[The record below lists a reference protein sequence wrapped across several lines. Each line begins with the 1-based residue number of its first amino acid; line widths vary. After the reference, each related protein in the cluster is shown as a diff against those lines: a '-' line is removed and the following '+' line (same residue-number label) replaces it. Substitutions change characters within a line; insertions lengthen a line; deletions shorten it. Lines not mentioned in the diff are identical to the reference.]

1 MRLLRRIVET
11 STQLIGRLKRNQ
23 RKSIPSQFSP
33 VKVNL
38 GCGLAVTAGW
48 VNIDGSLNALVSTL
62 PRPLY
67 RLAYRLTGASRYYS
81 EDEYC
86 RLLRDHYF
94 IHHDLAHSIPLANG
108 VADFVYSSHFL
119 EHLFRRDGE
128 NILAESF
135 RVLKPG
141 GTIRV
146 VVPDLAY
153 ALSLYSAG
161 EKEKMLLDNFF
172 VEDDDS
178 YYARHKYMYDFAMLD
193 DALKRA
199 GFHDIRRCEF
209 RKGHAPDLAS
219 LDNRPDESLF
229 VEATR

>member
-11 STQLIGRLKRNQ
+11 STQLVGLLKRNQ
-23 RKSIPSQFSP
+23 CKSVSLKFSQ

-38 GCGLAVTAGW
+38 GCGLAVTNGW

-62 PRPLY
+62 PQILH
-67 RLAYRLTGASRYYS
+67 RLAYRLTGANRYYS

-86 RLLRDHYF
+86 RLLKDNYF
-94 IHHDLAHSIPLANG
+94 IHHDLSYGIPLRDG
-108 VADFVYSSHFL
+108 VADFIYSSHFL
-119 EHLFRRDGE
+119 EHLFRQDGKKLLE
-128 NILAESF
+128 ESF

-141 GTIRV
+141 GTIRI

-161 EKEKMLLDNFF
+161 EKQKMLLDNFF

-178 YYARHKYMYDFAMLD
+178 YYARHKYMYDFAMLED
-193 DALKRA
+193 VLKNV

-209 RKGHAPDLAS
+209 RQGHTPDLDK

-229 VEATR
+229 AEATR

>member
-1 MRLLRRIVET
+1 MRLLRRFVEV

-23 RKSIPSQFSP
+23 RKSISPQFSP
-33 VKVNL
+33 VKINL
-38 GCGLAVTAGW
+38 GCGLAVTTGW

-62 PRPLY
+62 PRPLH
-67 RLAYRLTGASRYYS
+67 RLAYRMTGANRYYS

-94 IHHDLAHSIPLANG
+94 IHHDLAYSIPLADG

-119 EHLFRRDGE
+119 EHLFRKDGE
-128 NILAESF
+128 KLLMESF

-141 GTIRV
+141 GTVRV
-146 VVPDLAY
+146 VVPDLEHTLLLY
-153 ALSLYSAG
+153 AAG
-161 EKEKMLLDNFF
+161 EKDKMLSDNFF

-178 YYARHKYMYDFAMLD
+178 YYARHKYMYDFDMLA
-193 DALKRA
+193 DALKRV
-199 GFHDIRRCEF
+199 GFYDIRRCEF
-209 RKGHAPDLAS
+209 RKGHTPDLDR

>member
-23 RKSIPSQFSP
+23 RKSIPPQFSP

-38 GCGLAVTAGW
+38 GCGLAVTSGW
-48 VNIDGSLNALVSTL
+48 VNIDGSLNALISTL
-62 PRPLY
+62 PRPLH

-81 EDEYC
+81 EEEYC
-86 RLLRDHYF
+86 RLLGNHYF
-94 IHHDLAHSIPLANG
+94 IHHDLAHSIPLADG

-119 EHLFRRDGE
+119 EHLFRKDGE
-128 NILAESF
+128 HLLTESY

-141 GTIRV
+141 GTVRV
-146 VVPDLAY
+146 VVPDLTY
-153 ALSLYSAG
+153 ALSLYAAG
-161 EKEKMLLDNFF
+161 EKDKMLSDNFF

-178 YYARHKYMYDFAMLD
+178 YYARHKYMYDFAMLA
-193 DALKRA
+193 DALTQA
-199 GFHDIRRCEF
+199 GFHDVRRCDF
-209 RKGHAPDLAS
+209 RKGRTPDLDS

-229 VEATR
+229 IEATR

>member
-1 MRLLRRIVET
+1 MRILRRIVET

-23 RKSIPSQFSP
+23 RKSMPSQFP
-33 VKVNL
+33 VVKVNL
-38 GCGLAVTAGW
+38 GCGLAVTTGW

-62 PRPLY
+62 PKILHHFV
-67 RLAYRLTGASRYYS
+67 YRLTGANRYYS
-81 EDEYC
+81 EREYC
-86 RLLRDHYF
+86 RLLQDHYF
-94 IHHDLAHSIPLANG
+94 IHHDLSHGIPLVDG
-108 VADFVYSSHFL
+108 VADFIYSSHFL
-119 EHLFRRDGE
+119 EHLFRKDGE
-128 NILAESF
+128 KLLEESF

-141 GTIRV
+141 GTIRI

-161 EKEKMLLDNFF
+161 EKQKMLLDNFF

-178 YYARHKYMYDFAMLD
+178 YYARHKYMYDFAMLED
-193 DALKRA
+193 VLKNV

-209 RKGHAPDLAS
+209 RKGHTPDLDK

-229 VEATR
+229 VEAIR

>member
-1 MRLLRRIVET
+1 MRLRRRIVET
-11 STQLIGRLKRNQ
+11 STHLIGRLKRNQ
-23 RKSIPSQFSP
+23 RKSIQSQFSP

-38 GCGLAVTAGW
+38 GCGLAVTTGW

-62 PRPLY
+62 PHSLH

-81 EDEYC
+81 ENEYC

-94 IHHDLAHSIPLANG
+94 IHHDLAHSIPLADG

-119 EHLFRRDGE
+119 EHLFRKDGE
-128 NILAESF
+128 KLLMESF
-135 RVLKPG
+135 RVLKSG
-141 GTIRV
+141 GTVRV

-153 ALSLYSAG
+153 AMSLYAAG
-161 EKEKMLLDNFF
+161 EKDKMLSNNFF

-178 YYARHKYMYDFAMLD
+178 YYARHKYMYDFPMLT
-193 DALKRA
+193 DALARA

-209 RKGHAPDLAS
+209 RTGHTPDLDR

>member
-1 MRLLRRIVET
+1 MKILRSIVET

-23 RKSIPSQFSP
+23 RKSVSPQFSQ

-38 GCGLAVTAGW
+38 GCGLAVTTGW

-62 PRPLY
+62 PRPLH
-67 RLAYRLTGASRYYS
+67 RLAYRLTGANRYYS

-94 IHHDLAHSIPLANG
+94 IHHDLSQSIPLFDG
-108 VADFVYSSHFL
+108 VADYIYSSHFL
-119 EHLFRRDGE
+119 EHLFRQDGKQLLE
-128 NILAESF
+128 ESF
-135 RVLKPG
+135 RALKPG
-141 GTIRV
+141 GTIRI

-161 EKEKMLLDNFF
+161 EKQKMLLDNFF

-178 YYARHKYMYDFAMLD
+178 YYARHKYMYDFSMLE
-193 DALKRA
+193 DALKNA
-199 GFHDIRRCEF
+199 GFQNIRRCEF
-209 RKGHAPDLAS
+209 RQGLTPDLDK

>member
-11 STQLIGRLKRNQ
+11 STQLIGRLKWNQ
-23 RKSIPSQFSP
+23 RTSIPPQFSP

-38 GCGLAVTAGW
+38 GCGLAVATGW
-48 VNIDGSLNALVSTL
+48 VNIDGSLNALVSAL
-62 PRPLY
+62 PRPLHP
-67 RLAYRLTGASRYYS
+67 LAYRLTGASRYYS

-94 IHHDLAHSIPLANG
+94 IHHDLAHSIPLADG

-119 EHLFRRDGE
+119 EHLFRKDGE
-128 NILAESF
+128 RLLAESF

-141 GTIRV
+141 GTVRV

-193 DALKRA
+193 DALTRA
-199 GFHDIRRCEF
+199 GFRDIRRCEF
-209 RKGHAPDLAS
+209 RKGHTPDLAG

>member
-11 STQLIGRLKRNQ
+11 STQLIGRLKRDQ
-23 RKSIPSQFSP
+23 RKPIPTQFSL

-38 GCGLAVTAGW
+38 GCGLAVATGW

-62 PRPLY
+62 PHFLH
-67 RLAYRLTGASRYYS
+67 RLAYRLTGANRYYG
-81 EDEYC
+81 EVEYC
-86 RLLRDHYF
+86 RLLRDHFF
-94 IHHDLAHSIPLANG
+94 IHHDLAYGIPLADG

-128 NILAESF
+128 KLLIECF

-141 GTIRV
+141 GTVRV

-153 ALSLYSAG
+153 AISLYDAG
-161 EKEKMLLDNFF
+161 DKEKMLSDNFF

-178 YYARHKYMYDFAMLD
+178 YYARHKYMYDFQMLSD
-193 DALKRA
+193 SLTRA
-199 GFHDIRRCEF
+199 GFHDVRRCCF
-209 RKGHAPDLAS
+209 RTGNTPDLDR

>member
-23 RKSIPSQFSP
+23 RKPIPPQFPS

-38 GCGLAVTAGW
+38 GCGLAVTDGW

-62 PRPLY
+62 PQMFH
-67 RLAYRLTGASRYYS
+67 RLAYRMTGASRYYS

-94 IHHDLAHSIPLANG
+94 IHHDLAHNIPIADG

-119 EHLFRRDGE
+119 EHLFRKDGE
-128 NILAESF
+128 NLLRESF

-141 GTIRV
+141 GTVRV

-153 ALSLYSAG
+153 ALSLYAAG
-161 EKEKMLLDNFF
+161 EKDRMLSDNFF

-178 YYARHKYMYDFAMLD
+178 YYARHKYMYDFDMLSD
-193 DALKRA
+193 VLARV

-209 RKGHAPDLAS
+209 RKGRTPDLGN

>member
-1 MRLLRRIVET
+1 LLRRTVET
-11 STQLIGRLKRNQ
+11 STQLIGQLKQNQ
-23 RKSIPSQFSP
+23 RKSIPSQFTA

-38 GCGLAVTAGW
+38 GCGLAVTTGW

-62 PRPLY
+62 PRPLH
-67 RLAYRLTGASRYYS
+67 RLAYRLTGANRYYS

-94 IHHDLAHSIPLANG
+94 IHHDLSQSIPLFDG
-108 VADFVYSSHFL
+108 VADYIYSSHFL
-119 EHLFRRDGE
+119 EHLFRQDGKQLLE
-128 NILAESF
+128 ESF
-135 RVLKPG
+135 RALKPG
-141 GTIRV
+141 GTIRI

-161 EKEKMLLDNFF
+161 EKQKMLLDNFF

-178 YYARHKYMYDFAMLD
+178 YYARHKYMYDFAMLE
-193 DALKRA
+193 DALKNA
-199 GFHDIRRCEF
+199 GFQNIRRCEF
-209 RKGHAPDLAS
+209 RQGLTPDLDK

>member
-23 RKSIPSQFSP
+23 RKSIPPQFSP

-38 GCGLAVTAGW
+38 GCGLAVTTGW

-62 PRPLY
+62 PRPLH

-94 IHHDLAHSIPLANG
+94 IHHDLAHSIPLGDG

-119 EHLFRRDGE
+119 EHLFRKDGE
-128 NILAESF
+128 KLLMESF

-141 GTIRV
+141 GTVRI

-153 ALSLYSAG
+153 ALSLYAAG
-161 EKEKMLLDNFF
+161 EKDKMLSDNFF
-172 VEDDDS
+172 VEDDNS
-178 YYARHKYMYDFAMLD
+178 YYARHKYMYDFDMLA
-193 DALKRA
+193 DALTRA
-199 GFHDIRRCEF
+199 GFHDIQRCEF
-209 RKGHAPDLAS
+209 RKGHTPDLDK

-229 VEATR
+229 VEAVR

>member
-11 STQLIGRLKRNQ
+11 STQLVGQLKRNQ
-23 RKSIPSQFSP
+23 CKSVSPKFSQ

-38 GCGLAVTAGW
+38 GCGLAVTNGW

-62 PRPLY
+62 PQILH
-67 RLAYRLTGASRYYS
+67 RLAYRLTGANRYYS

-86 RLLRDHYF
+86 RLLKDNYF
-94 IHHDLAHSIPLANG
+94 IHHDLSYGIPLRDG
-108 VADFVYSSHFL
+108 VADFIYSSHFL
-119 EHLFRRDGE
+119 EHLFRQDGKKLLE
-128 NILAESF
+128 ESF

-141 GTIRV
+141 GTIRI

-161 EKEKMLLDNFF
+161 EKQKMLLDNFF

-178 YYARHKYMYDFAMLD
+178 YYARHKYMYDFAMLE
-193 DALKRA
+193 DALKNA
-199 GFHDIRRCEF
+199 GFHDIRQKEF
-209 RKGHAPDLAS
+209 RRGHTPHLDK

>member
-11 STQLIGRLKRNQ
+11 STQLIGSLRQQQ
-23 RKSIPSQFSP
+23 RKSIPPHLFP
-33 VKVNL
+33 LKVNL
-38 GCGLAVTAGW
+38 GCGLAVAIGW
-48 VNIDGSLNALVSTL
+48 VNIDGSLNALVATL
-62 PRPLY
+62 PNVLH
-67 RLAYRLTGASRYYS
+67 RLAYRLTGANRYYS
-81 EDEYC
+81 ADEYC

-94 IHHDLAHSIPLANG
+94 IHHDLAHSIPLVDG
-108 VADFVYSSHFL
+108 VADFIYSSHFL
-119 EHLFRRDGE
+119 EHLFRKDGE
-128 NILAESF
+128 NLLAESF

-178 YYARHKYMYDFAMLD
+178 YYARHRYMYDFPMLE
-193 DALKRA
+193 DALRRV
-199 GFHDIRRCEF
+199 GFHDVRLCDF
-209 RKGHAPDLAS
+209 RKGRTPDLVS
-219 LDNRPDESLF
+219 LDNRPNESLF
-229 VEATR
+229 IEATR

>member
-11 STQLIGRLKRNQ
+11 GTQLIGTLKRNQ
-23 RKSIPSQFSP
+23 RKSIPPQFSP

-48 VNIDGSLNALVSTL
+48 LNIDGSLNALVSTL
-62 PRPLY
+62 PHALY
-67 RLAYRLTGASRYYS
+67 RLAYRMTGASRYYS
-81 EDEYC
+81 EEEYC
-86 RLLRDHYF
+86 RLLSDHHF
-94 IHHDLAHSIPLANG
+94 IHHDLSHSIPLADN

-119 EHLFRRDGE
+119 EHLFRKDGE
-128 NILAESF
+128 KLLKEIF

-141 GTIRV
+141 GTVRV

-153 ALSLYSAG
+153 ALSLYAAG
-161 EKEKMLLDNFF
+161 EKDRMLSDNFF

-178 YYARHKYMYDFAMLD
+178 YYARHKYMYDFGMLA
-193 DALKRA
+193 DALTRA
-199 GFHDIRRCEF
+199 GFHDVRRCEF
-209 RKGHAPDLAS
+209 RKGHTPDLGD